1 MTTQEKIAAINQIV
15 TNHQD
20 NVAAVN
26 ASAVTPGLSAVV
38 IEAMNDS
45 LKADLDTVFAA
56 AKRPGS

>member
-15 TNHQD
+15 LNHQD

-26 ASAVTPGLSAVV
+26 ASTVTSGLSAVV

-56 AKRPGS
+56 TKRPGN